1 MDGPEDEK
9 ASVTTRRS
17 IRTSGRLGFR
27 PTRPG
32 RITGL
37 SLIVTSV
44 LLSTIYVPRL
54 ANLSFPSYGRDAAL
68 TRFHW
73 DALNAGLEQCAELT
87 APPVVYAIPVSA
99 ERTNPRWNALTGQQM
114 PTVLKNVTLFDGD
127 TTLDHPVDVLFQ
139 NGVIHEIAAT
149 GTRDY
154 DYMKHDD
161 ILILE
166 LNGDFVTP
174 GLVDMHSH
182 HGTSPWPSFKSNVDD
197 NEIHPDTGPLTPMV
211 RAFDGI
217 KPNDP
222 AIAIIASGGVTS
234 SLILPGSGNIM
245 GGEAVMIKNLIKGG
259 ETGEENIEE
268 LLLEYNVPK
277 KDRRRYMK
285 MACGENPSRVYSHTR
300 MGNAWILRKQLA
312 RAKDL
317 RDRQDAWCA
326 AAESARRNGHA
337 AAAEALV
344 TYTAN
349 GEQTGLPLDLELD
362 STVAMLRDKIGI
374 NIHCYEPE
382 DMEDMI
388 QHSEE
393 FGFRIQAF
401 HHALEAWKIPETLKR
416 SGQ

>member
-1 MDGPEDEK
+1 MP
-9 ASVTTRRS
+9 
-17 IRTSGRLGFR
+17 
-27 PTRPG
+27 
-32 RITGL
+32 
-37 SLIVTSV
+37 SLVIIAV
-44 LLSTIYVPRL
+44 LLATLYVPRL
-54 ANLSFPSYGRDAAL
+54 TNLYIPSHGGRDAAL
-68 TRFHW
+68 TQFHW
-73 DALNAGLEQCAELT
+73 NTLNAGLEQCAELT
-87 APPVVYAIPVSA
+87 APPTAYAFPVPA
-99 ERTNPRWNALTGQQM
+99 QRTNPRWNALTGQQTA
-114 PTVLKNVTLFDGD
+114 TVLKNVTLFDGD
-127 TTLDHPVDVLFQ
+127 TILDEPVDVLFR
-139 NGVIHEIAAT
+139 NGVVREITAT

-154 DYMKHDD
+154 SSKQSDRDSDEDD
-161 ILILE
+161 ILVLE
-166 LNGDFVTP
+166 LSGHFVTP

-182 HGTSPWPSFKSNVDD
+182 HGTGPWPTMESNDD
-197 NEIHPDTGPLTPMV
+197 TNEVNPATGPLTPMV

-234 SLILPGSGNIM
+234 SLILPGSANIM
-245 GGEAVMIKNLIKGG
+245 GGEAVMIKNVIKGG
-259 ETGEENIEE
+259 ETGEENVDE

-285 MACGENPSRVYSHTR
+285 MACGENPVRVYKHTR

-317 RDRQDAWCA
+317 RDKQDAWCA
-326 AAESARRNGHA
+326 AAESARRSGDV

-344 TYTAN
+344 SYQAR
-349 GEQTGLPLDLELD
+349 GEGGGLPLDLELD
-362 STVAMLRDKIGI
+362 STVAMLRGKIGI
-374 NIHCYEPE
+374 NVHCYEPE

-388 QHSEE
+388 HHSEE